1 MTPLLEVRDLRAG
14 HGELEVLHGVSLDVG
29 EGEAVAI
36 LGPNGAG
43 KSTLLGVISGIHGHH
58 AGEVRFAGAPIDGL
72 PPHRIAGLG
81 LVQVPEARH
90 IFPYLT
96 VLENLLVGATP
107 AHAAHRWRESL
118 EEAWRLFPVLRAR
131 ARSVARTLSGGQQQ
145 MLAVGRALM
154 GRPRLVMLDE
164 PSLGLGPMVVREMY
178 AALDELR
185 AGGLTV
191 LLVEQDI
198 YQALG
203 FADRAYVLEN
213 GAIALA
219 GPSET
224 LRGNDHVRASYL
236 GL

>member
-1 MTPLLEVRDLRAG
+1 MTPLLEVRNLCAG
-14 HGELEVLHGVSLDVG
+14 HGELEVLHGVSLDVA
-29 EGEAVAI
+29 EGEVVAI

-43 KSTLLGVISGIHGHH
+43 KSTLLGVISGIYGSH
-58 AGEVRFAGAPIDGL
+58 AGEVRFAGASIDGL

-81 LVQVPEARH
+81 LVQVPEGRH

-107 AHAAHRWRESL
+107 AHAAPRWRESL
-118 EEAWRLFPVLRAR
+118 EETWRLFPVLRER

-154 GRPRLVMLDE
+154 GQPRLVMLDE
-164 PSLGLGPMVVREMY
+164 PSLGLGPMVVREMF

-224 LRGNDHVRASYL
+224 LRGNDHVRAAYL

>member
-1 MTPLLEVRDLRAG
+1 VTALLEVRDIDAG
-14 HGELEVLHGVSLDVG
+14 HGETEVLHGVTLEVR
-29 EGEAVAI
+29 EGEAVAV

-43 KSTLLGVISGIHGHH
+43 KSTLLGVISGIHR
-58 AGEVRFAGAPIDGL
+58 ARTGAVTFGGISIHGL
-72 PPHRIAGLG
+72 PPSRIAGLG
-81 LVQVPEARH
+81 LVQVPESRRV
-90 IFPYLT
+90 FPYLT

-107 AHAAHRWRESL
+107 ARARSHEQESL
-118 EEAWRLFPVLRAR
+118 REVFRLFPVLAER
-131 ARSVARTLSGGQQQ
+131 ARSLARTLSGGQQQ

-164 PSLGLGPMVVREMY
+164 PSLGLAPLVVREMY
-178 AALDELR
+178 AALAELR
-185 AGGLTV
+185 RLGLTI

-198 YQALG
+198 HQALA

-219 GPSET
+219 GASEA
-224 LRGNDHVRASYL
+224 LSGNDHVREAYL

>member
-14 HGELEVLHGVSLDVG
+14 QSELEVLHGVSLDVG
-29 EGEAVAI
+29 EGEVVAI

-43 KSTLLGVISGIHGHH
+43 KSTLLGVISGIYRPH

-81 LVQVPEARH
+81 LVQVPEARR

-107 AHAAHRWRESL
+107 AHAAPRWRESL
-118 EEAWRLFPVLRAR
+118 AEVWRLFPLLRER
-131 ARSVARTLSGGQQQ
+131 SRSVARTLSGGQQQ

-154 GRPRLVMLDE
+154 GRPRLMMLDE
-164 PSLGLGPMVVREMY
+164 PSLGLAPMVVRELY
-178 AALDELR
+178 TALDGLR
-185 AGGLTV
+185 EGGLAV
-191 LLVEQDI
+191 LLVEQDVH
-198 YQALG
+198 QALE

-219 GPSET
+219 GPSEA
-224 LRGNDHVRASYL
+224 LRGSDHVRASYL